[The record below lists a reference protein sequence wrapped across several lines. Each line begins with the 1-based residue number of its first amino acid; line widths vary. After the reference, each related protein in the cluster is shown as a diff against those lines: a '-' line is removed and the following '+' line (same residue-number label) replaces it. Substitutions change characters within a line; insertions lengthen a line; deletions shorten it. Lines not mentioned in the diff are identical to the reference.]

1 MHRKNLDYNK
11 TKDRTWKFDWREWLN
26 SFASSRAKPESG
38 KQSPQLVSFDKKD
51 LIILKELVKNARTT
65 LADLSKLLSLTLP
78 AAKYRFDRLVE
89 RGLIQEWVIDLL
101 PYAPQISELA
111 EVRLDFKN
119 ENLISGP
126 QTILKTLPTVQPF
139 SPTTSP

>member
-1 MHRKNLDYNK
+1 MK
-11 TKDRTWKFDWREWLN
+11 WLIL
-26 SFASSRAKPESG
+26 FASSLANPDSG
-38 KQSPQLVSFDKKD
+38 KQSSQPVSFDKKD

-119 ENLISGP
+119 ERLTRGAESGLE
-126 QTILKTLPTVQPF
+126 TIPIVRSSSPVTGLNSMPTRLSLPRSEV
-139 SPTTSP
+139 SN